1 MLDREQIILDVLKD
15 GEKRWRELVRLL
27 VSSGKMSKATLSLNL
42 KKLEREGKI
51 RRITD
56 ESKKP
61 PLVLYALSG
70 FESLLERKV
79 REVVEEL
86 RHEFLFLREPTVK
99 EVALRVG
106 ELPEKVRE
114 TLYKIAPK
122 IGWKEQEK
130 DEMEKEAEDAINLAG
145 WLKWLKKGEQSS
157 ELAKMAQDAL
167 QTASRRT
174 IEMANK
180 ILENFPEIVP
190 EAYPSSSGPHH
201 FVRAGLKWNDETL
214 KAWRRVFKSK
224 PPAPSRTGIWVV
236 PRT

>member
-42 KKLEREGKI
+42 KKLEKEGKI

-61 PLVLYALSG
+61 PLVLYALSS

-86 RHEFLFLREPTVK
+86 RREFFFLREPTVK

-114 TLYKIAPK
+114 TLYSIAPK
-122 IGWKEQEK
+122 IGWREQEK

-145 WLKWLKKGEQSS
+145 WLKWLKKGEQNS
-157 ELAKMAQDAL
+157 ELAKMAEYAL
-167 QTASRRT
+167 QTASRHT
-174 IEMANK
+174 IEMANR

-201 FVRAGLKWNDETL
+201 FVEAGLEWNNETL
-214 KAWRRVFKSK
+214 KAWRRVFKSD
-224 PPAPSRTGIWVV
+224 PPAPGLSGFWIV
-236 PRT
+236 PRS